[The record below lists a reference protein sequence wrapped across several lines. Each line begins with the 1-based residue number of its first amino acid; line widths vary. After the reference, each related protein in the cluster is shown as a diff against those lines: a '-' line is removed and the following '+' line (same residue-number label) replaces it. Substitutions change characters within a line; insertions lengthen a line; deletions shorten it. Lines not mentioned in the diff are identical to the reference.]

1 MGSDPQYT
9 KWPLL
14 PLAQQVFTLTNPY
27 ASRSVQ
33 QAAAKVL
40 QDAISEHKMAP
51 LYRYLA
57 HPVDGVLNGVGSE
70 ALVPAK
76 PKPASSS
83 AAGAATTTAP
93 HIPPGKPLS
102 RKSSAVGMIANKN
115 PTANVALPWD
125 EALYQT
131 LQTANEEELAA
142 LQAEED
148 EAVEQAGETEIQAV
162 RGKRAEFHARV
173 GDKDKALAAYE
184 AVFEKTGVLGTK
196 IDVVLAMV
204 RMGLF
209 FGDKFLVQ
217 KLVER
222 ATALVDA
229 GGDWDRRNRLKAY
242 EGLYLLTVRS
252 YNLAAPLLLDSLST
266 FTSYEL
272 CTYSQL
278 VVYAVL
284 AGSVSLKRVDFKAK
298 VVDAPEIKA
307 ILGDGED
314 KLLALTGIISA
325 GPGADAAEVDMAATT
340 AAAAAVSINSPSAA
354 AGHHKTA
361 VVNLTTLGAGIE
373 QPEAE
378 MSVDFSP
385 LAQLV
390 ASLYSG
396 RYKQFFQALAQV
408 EEQFLNQERYL
419 FEHKSWFIREM
430 RLRAYQQLLQS
441 YRVVG
446 LDSMANDFGV
456 TVDFLDRDL
465 AKFIAA
471 GRIPCTI
478 DRVSGKGVI
487 ETNRPDDKNKQ
498 YQDVVRQG
506 DQLITK
512 LQKYGQAV
520 RLRGSERA

>member
-1 MGSDPQYT
+1 MGSDPQYA

-14 PLAQQVFTLTNPY
+14 PLAQHVFTLTNPY
-27 ASRSVQ
+27 ATRPAQ
-33 QAAAKVL
+33 QAAVKNL
-40 QDAISEHKMAP
+40 QDAIAEHKMAP
-51 LYRYLA
+51 FYRYLA
-57 HPVDGVLNGVGSE
+57 HPTEGVLNSVGE
-70 ALVPAK
+70 G
-76 PKPASSS
+76 SSNT
-83 AAGAATTTAP
+83 AVAGKL
-93 HIPPGKPLS
+93 G
-102 RKSSAVGMIANKN
+102 RKSSIAAGMIATHN
-115 PTANVALPWD
+115 PTTSLSLPWD
-125 EALYQT
+125 ENLYQ
-131 LQTANEEELAA
+131 Q
-142 LQAEED
+142 LQADNEKELEEFQKEED
-148 EAVEQAGETEIQAV
+148 EAVEKAGDTEIQAAK
-162 RGKRAEFHARV
+162 GKRAEFWARV
-173 GDKDKALAAYE
+173 GDKEKAIAAHQDLL
-184 AVFEKTGVLGTK
+184 EKTGILGTK
-196 IDVVLAMV
+196 IDLVLAII
-204 RMGLF
+204 RLGLF
-209 FGDKFLVQ
+209 FGDKQLVQ
-217 KLVER
+217 KTVER
-222 ATALVDA
+222 AKSLIES

-242 EGLYLLTVRS
+242 EGLHLLTVRNYS
-252 YNLAAPLLLDSLST
+252 GAAPLLLDSLST

-272 CTYSQL
+272 CTYSSL

-284 AGSVSLKRVDFKAK
+284 AGSVSLKRVDFKSK

-314 KLLALTGIISA
+314 KLLALTGAISA
-325 GPGADAAEVDMAATT
+325 GPGADASMLDADSAP
-340 AAAAAVSINSPSAA
+340 AAAR
-354 AGHHKTA
+354 TA
-361 VVNLTTLGAGIE
+361 VVNLTTLGSSTE

-378 MSVDFSP
+378 MAVDFDP

-390 ASLYSG
+390 SSLYNG
-396 RYKQFFQALAQV
+396 RYKLFFQALALV
-408 EEQFLNQERYL
+408 EEQFLTQDRYL
-419 FEHKSWFIREM
+419 HEHKNWFIREM

-478 DRVSGKGVI
+478 DRVNGNGVI